1 MMPAEQASL
10 KRPAMADLLFGLFLV
25 CLAIGVFW
33 ATRKLSV
40 GSAAAMGP
48 GYFPLAIAWG
58 ALGFGV
64 FFIGKSFAHA
74 GAPISLPCWRPF
86 ILIPLAAALFAL
98 LVMPAGLALA
108 SFVAMLVAS
117 AASTETRPLEILVF
131 SLCVSTGTVLLFVRA
146 LSLPVPIFPW

>member
-1 MMPAEQASL
+1 
-10 KRPAMADLLFGLFLV
+10 MADLLFGLFLV

-64 FFIGKSFAHA
+64 FFMASLLPMQARPYRCRA
-74 GAPISLPCWRPF
+74 GGHS
-86 ILIPLAAALFAL
+86 
-98 LVMPAGLALA
+98 
-108 SFVAMLVAS
+108 S
-117 AASTETRPLEILVF
+117 
-131 SLCVSTGTVLLFVRA
+131 
-146 LSLPVPIFPW
+146 

>member
-64 FFIGKSFAHA
+64 LGFRIIG
-74 GAPISLPCWRPF
+74 W
-86 ILIPLAAALFAL
+86 
-98 LVMPAGLALA
+98 
-108 SFVAMLVAS
+108 
-117 AASTETRPLEILVF
+117 TETNLRLEL
-131 SLCVSTGTVLLFVRA
+131 A
-146 LSLPVPIFPW
+146 